1 MKIKPILLCIIFA
14 STGVNAAKC
23 LTTAEQKVVN
33 KNYKNSLDSYDY
45 VKVDC
50 NNTKLKIV
58 CSDLMNVKMLNTMI
72 RMNVWDEENA
82 LKTEY
87 TAQDLSK
94 LQQRYANDYSKKK
107 KKKIKRDFFEAISWN
122 GGWNY

>member
-14 STGVNAAKC
+14 STGVNAATC

-58 CSDLMNVKMLNTMI
+58 CNDLMNVKMLNTMI

-94 LQQRYANDYSKKK
+94 LQQRYANAYSKATC
-107 KKKIKRDFFEAISWN
+107 KKIKRDFFEVISWN